1 MLTDFKCLQVMKVA
15 YAPYD
20 SETNEYTFHPDI
32 SCTEHACEWAN
43 GRPEMR
49 AGQNPVQKD
58 TVNLPSFGY
67 IVIRFKADNPGYW
80 LFHCHVEPHAEA
92 GMIVMFREREDEI
105 PAIPDSVP
113 TCANFFGRPEP
124 AQCNEGDAMCA
135 LMWGK
140 LRR

>member
-1 MLTDFKCLQVMKVA
+1 MKVE
-15 YAPYD
+15 YAPFD
-20 SETNEYTFHPDI
+20 SEKNEYTFHPDI